1 MGYLEINPHDRP
13 DICTVM
19 VKAAVALAI
28 GDVVVWDPTAK
39 DGITVN
45 TTTTADDPFVAGV
58 MVEALAA
65 GEFGKMQVSG
75 YCPTVKIDGGTT
87 DVAASAI
94 LSTSTVAGYAYTA
107 TGTAGTIL
115 GHIPTAVAS
124 KTTGAAYIK
133 LA

>member
-1 MGYLEINPHDRP
+1 MGYKEINPHDSP
-13 DICTVM
+13 NVCTVM
-19 VKAAVALAI
+19 VKAVVSLAI

-39 DGITVN
+39 DGISVN
-45 TTTTADDPFVAGV
+45 TTTTADSPYVAGV

-65 GEFGKMQVSG
+65 GEYGRMQVTG
-75 YCPTVKIDGGTT
+75 FCPVVKIDGGTT
-87 DVAASAI
+87 DVAANAI
-94 LSTSTVAGYAYTA
+94 LATSTIAGYAYTA

-115 GHIPTAVAS
+115 GHAPTAVAS

>member
-19 VKAAVALAI
+19 VKAVVALVA

-39 DGITVN
+39 DGISVN
-45 TTTTADDPFVAGV
+45 TTTTADSPYIAGV
-58 MVEALAA
+58 IVEAIDA
-65 GEFGKMQVSG
+65 GKYGKMQVSG
-75 YCPTVKIDGGTT
+75 FCPTVKIDGGTT
-87 DVAASAI
+87 DVAADAI
-94 LSTSTVAGYAYTA
+94 LATSAVAGYAYTA

-115 GHIPTAVAS
+115 GHAPTAVAS